1 MTHYLDSSVLV
12 AALVEDEPNHEA
24 CLRLLRKKNGAT
36 WLHALPETFATLTG
50 GRLGVRTSPATAAQ
64 LIGSLTPR
72 ARLIKLNAGDILTAM
87 SDAESVG
94 ARGGAL
100 YDYLHLIA
108 ARKVSATEIYT
119 LNGRHFTALARK
131 GDPRIEMPE

>member
-1 MTHYLDSSVLV
+1 VTHYLDSSVLV
-12 AALVEDEPNHEA
+12 AALVEDEPSHDA
-24 CLRLLRKKNGAT
+24 CLRLLRRKNGAT
-36 WLHALPETFATLTG
+36 WQHALPETFATLTG

-64 LIGSLTPR
+64 LIGSLAPR
-72 ARLIKLNAGDILTAM
+72 LRLIELNVGDMLSALG
-87 SDAESVG
+87 DAESVG

-108 ARKVSATEIYT
+108 ARKVSATAIYT

-131 GDPRIEMPE
+131 GDSTIELPE

>member
-1 MTHYLDSSVLV
+1 MIHYLDSSVLV

-72 ARLIKLNAGDILTAM
+72 LRLIELNAGDSAP
-87 SDAESVG
+87 
-94 ARGGAL
+94 
-100 YDYLHLIA
+100 A
-108 ARKVSATEIYT
+108 AIGIPNPNPAPSFPSSCAV
-119 LNGRHFTALARK
+119 
-131 GDPRIEMPE
+131 